1 MKSLTVA
8 YGERVVLDSVDLRA
22 CAGEVVAVMG
32 PSGSGK
38 STLLSAILGL
48 VRSSSGTVDICG
60 RMMEAGLGAAPSRL
74 RRSRIGMVFQED
86 HLIEELSPVE
96 NVIVPALVAGDRVER
111 PVSGR
116 ESYWNPWGW
125 RRRTG

>member
-1 MKSLTVA
+1 
-8 YGERVVLDSVDLRA
+8 
-22 CAGEVVAVMG
+22 MG